1 MNSTPD
7 EADDLLKSIPSLYS
21 VKKSSEGKKNME
33 PTQRMILVFE
43 IINFP

>member
-21 VKKSSEGKKNME
+21 VKKSSEGKKKYGANSKND
-33 PTQRMILVFE
+33 ISF
-43 IINFP
+43 